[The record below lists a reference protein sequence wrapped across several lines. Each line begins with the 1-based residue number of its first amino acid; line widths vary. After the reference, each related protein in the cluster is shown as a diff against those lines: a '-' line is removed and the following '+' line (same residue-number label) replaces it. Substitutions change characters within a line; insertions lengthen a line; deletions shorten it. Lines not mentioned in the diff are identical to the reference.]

1 MALRILVADDAAF
14 VRDTIKRTLR
24 SFLQNAEII
33 DVTNGHRAV
42 AALKANN
49 VSLILSDWEMP
60 EMTGEELLKWARSSE
75 KYAKTPFI
83 MISSRGD
90 KDHVMKAVQAGVSDY
105 MSKPFTPEELQNKV
119 AKQLVRMGIKVKG
132 MKGESKSSL
141 DVLTGGGKK
150 AQIQKPREVK
160 DASAFF
166 AKPVEGEAK
175 PKSQA
180 KPRTSFRER
189 AYLRFADQAHQCAV
203 SDISL
208 QAMNAIIPRPQKMP
222 CVFDQVV
229 VDMENEQGEAI
240 ARLNAYVHSTTAAD
254 PRPNSERLKVIVRF
268 VDNDPEKFEL
278 LSKLVT
284 R

>member
-24 SFLQNAEII
+24 KFLHDVEII

-49 VSLILSDWEMP
+49 VNMILSDWEMP
-60 EMTGEELLKWARSSE
+60 EMTGEELLSWVRSSD

-90 KDHVMKAVQAGVSDY
+90 KSHVMKAVQAGVSDY

-119 AKQLVRMGIKVKG
+119 AKQLLRLGIKVKG

-141 DVLTGGGKK
+141 DLLTGGGKK
-150 AQIQKPREVK
+150 SQVQKPREVK

-166 AKPVEGEAK
+166 SKPAEEK
-175 PKSQA
+175 PKAQPKQKSNF
-180 KPRTSFRER
+180 KER
-189 AYLRFADQAHQCAV
+189 AYLRFANQAHQCAV
-203 SDISL
+203 ADISL
-208 QAMNAIIPRPQKMP
+208 QAMNVVIPRPEKIP

-229 VDMENEQGEAI
+229 VDMENENGKAI
-240 ARLNAYVHSTTAAD
+240 ARLNAYVHSTAAAD